1 MVPCVETV
9 TVFVKVM
16 TISDGPSFRAEF
28 AWFTFLLFEVFFLGR
43 LETQHLK
50 FWKPDKA
57 FLFSSF
63 LVPSSFVLLRDIKAT
78 K

>member
-16 TISDGPSFRAEF
+16 TILDGPNFKQNLHGL
-28 AWFTFLLFEVFFLGR
+28 LLFEVCFLRR

-63 LVPSSFVLLRDIKAT
+63 PVPSSFALLRDIKAT